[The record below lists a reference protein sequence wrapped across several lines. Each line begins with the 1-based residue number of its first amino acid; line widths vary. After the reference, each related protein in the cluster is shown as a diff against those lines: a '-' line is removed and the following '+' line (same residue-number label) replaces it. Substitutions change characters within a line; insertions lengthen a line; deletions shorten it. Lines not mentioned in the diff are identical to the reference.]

1 MSEQEKEQKK
11 TFWPYA
17 ILLSI
22 IAIAIACIAT
32 VIVSL
37 NYPVYMDDFYLDSYG
52 NVDKNYNQIQLSQQK
67 FDENFKLEL
76 LKNEFSNKKSINLEL
91 KINSFGDKTI
101 TNKELLI
108 TTPYSS
114 EFDQRPPATIKDGT
128 LKVDP
133 INLTKVGRYQLILK
147 LTDSDGNV
155 GFFKFEFFVGN
166 D

>member
-76 LKNEFSNKKSINLEL
+76 LKNEFSNKKVSILSSKSTL
-91 KINSFGDKTI
+91 LATKLSQTKSF
-101 TNKELLI
+101 
-108 TTPYSS
+108 
-114 EFDQRPPATIKDGT
+114 
-128 LKVDP
+128 
-133 INLTKVGRYQLILK
+133 
-147 LTDSDGNV
+147 
-155 GFFKFEFFVGN
+155 
-166 D
+166 